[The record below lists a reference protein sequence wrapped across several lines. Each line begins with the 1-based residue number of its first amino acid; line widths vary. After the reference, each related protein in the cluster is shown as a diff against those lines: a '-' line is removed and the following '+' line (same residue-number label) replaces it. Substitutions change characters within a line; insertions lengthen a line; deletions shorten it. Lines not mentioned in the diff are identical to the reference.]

1 MHAEALPPPADSRR
15 WHVLAAIGIG
25 TAMSAVDASIINTVL
40 PLLRRDLGTTVAGV
54 QWVAT
59 VYLLTVSALLLA
71 VGRAGDLHG
80 LKRMYLGGFAVF
92 GLGSVLCGLAP
103 SARVLVAMRAVQGAG
118 AAMLFANGPAILTR
132 SFPPEQRGRALG
144 AQGTFTYLGLM
155 VGPALGGWLASA
167 LGWRSVFFINVP
179 VAIVGIAYAIRT
191 IPHDVPSASRERFD
205 VGGAIAFAA
214 GLLAL
219 LIALNQGH
227 AWGWTAPATLGLM
240 AAAVVVLGAF
250 LRLQRRRPDPVL
262 DLSLFRSRVFSA
274 ATGSALLN
282 YLSVYCV
289 TFVVPFLLVQGRHL
303 DMARAGIVLTAQP
316 IVMAVVA
323 PFSGALSDRIG
334 SRVLAVG
341 GMLVTSVG
349 ALLLAAAA
357 PRAPLTAIA
366 GGLAVVGLGVA
377 LFVSPNNSALMGS
390 APRHRQGIAGGV
402 MATARN
408 LGMCLGIGLSGAVFT
423 TVLQHRG
430 GLESQ
435 AALIPAV
442 QACLYVAAGVG
453 VLGSAVSLLV
463 KRPG

>member
-1 MHAEALPPPADSRR
+1 MHGEAGSPYERR
-15 WHVLAAIGIG
+15 WHVLAAVGVG
-25 TAMSAVDASIINTVL
+25 TFMSAVDASIINTVL

-155 VGPALGGWLASA
+155 VGPALGGWLAST
-167 LGWRSVFFINVP
+167 LGWRSVFYINVP
-179 VAIVGIAYAIRT
+179 VAIGGIAYAVRT
-191 IPHDVPSASRERFD
+191 IPHDVPSTSRERFD
-205 VGGAIAFAA
+205 AAGAVAFAA

-227 AWGWTAPATLGLM
+227 AWGWTAPATLGLLSV
-240 AAAVVVLGAF
+240 AVAVLAVF
-250 LRLQRRRPDPVL
+250 VRLQRRRPDPML
-262 DLSLFRSRVFSA
+262 DLSLFGSRVFGA

-303 DMARAGIVLTAQP
+303 DMARAGLVLTAQP

-334 SRVLAVG
+334 SRVLAAG
-341 GMLVTSVG
+341 GMLVTSGG
-349 ALLLAAAA
+349 ALALAAAA
-357 PRAPLTAIA
+357 ARAPLTAIA
-366 GGLAVVGLGVA
+366 GGLALVGLGVA
-377 LFVSPNNSALMGS
+377 LFVSPNNSALMGA

-423 TVLQHRG
+423 TVLQHHG
-430 GLESQ
+430 GLESHT
-435 AALIPAV
+435 ALIMAV
-442 QACLYVAAGVG
+442 RTSLFVAAAVG
-453 VLGSAVSLLV
+453 VLGSGVSLLV
-463 KRPG
+463 RRPG

>member
-1 MHAEALPPPADSRR
+1 
-15 WHVLAAIGIG
+15 
-25 TAMSAVDASIINTVL
+25 
-40 PLLRRDLGTTVAGV
+40 
-54 QWVAT
+54 
-59 VYLLTVSALLLA
+59 
-71 VGRAGDLHG
+71 
-80 LKRMYLGGFAVF
+80 
-92 GLGSVLCGLAP
+92 VLCGLAP
-103 SARVLVAMRAVQGAG
+103 SARVRVAMRAVQGAG

-167 LGWRSVFFINVP
+167 FGWRSVFFINVP

-191 IPHDVPSASRERFD
+191 IPHDVPSRSRERFD

-219 LIALNQGH
+219 LVALNQGH
-227 AWGWTAPATLGLM
+227 AWGWTASGTLGLLGL
-240 AAAVVVLGAF
+240 AVAVLAFF
-250 LRLQRRRPDPVL
+250 LRLQRRRPDPML

-289 TFVVPFLLVQGRHL
+289 SFAVPFLLVQGRHL
-303 DMARAGIVLTAQP
+303 DMARAGVVLTAQP
-316 IVMAVVA
+316 VVMAIVA

-334 SRVLAVG
+334 SRVLAAG
-341 GMLVTSVG
+341 GMLVTSAG
-349 ALLLAAAA
+349 ALALSAAA
-357 PRAPLTAIA
+357 PAAPLLAIA
-366 GGLAVVGLGVA
+366 GGLALVGLGVA
-377 LFVSPNNSALMGS
+377 LFVSPNNSALMGA

-423 TVLQHRG
+423 TVLHHRA
-430 GLESQ
+430 GLDAP
-435 AALIPAV
+435 AALVAAV
-442 QACLYVAAGVG
+442 QTSLYVAAGIG
-453 VLGSAVSLLV
+453 LLGSGASLFV
-463 KRPG
+463 RRPAASAPG